1 MVQRLIYNN
10 CKYFTIKNG
19 VLYTPNGVNFSI
31 FYQLLCQDLK
41 LYSTSALQNRKLDRI
56 TKAKER
62 NKLMAVHSCLDMAE
76 ALFEKHKDIICPKRE
91 YCLDNNLCVYE
102 KHLDFFI
109 DTVLM
114 ESLHIITAMGH
125 YKWKNIPNKSG
136 MWRECGETFVKLD
149 NVPYISV

>member
-1 MVQRLIYNN
+1 MVRRLIYNN
-10 CKYFTIKNG
+10 IKYFTIKNG
-19 VLYTPNGVNFSI
+19 VLSTPNGVNFSI

-41 LYSTSALQNRKLDRI
+41 LYSTRALQNRKLDRI
-56 TKAKER
+56 TKSKER

-76 ALFEKHKDIICPKRE
+76 ALFEKHKELKPKNVYR
-91 YCLDNNLCVYE
+91 LDNNFCIYE
-102 KHLDFFI
+102 KHLDLFI

-114 ESLHIITAMGH
+114 DSLHIIAAMGH

-136 MWRECGETFVKLD
+136 MWRECGKTLVKLD